1 MLFTPIPGTIRL
13 QLGQVTLTMT
23 AEEHTGEE
31 ANGGGGG
38 SLQCFVLQIN
48 DSKNKGVCEKGWKQT
63 IEYKIIL

>member
-31 ANGGGGG
+31 ANGGGGAYNASSYKLMTVKTRECVRKDG
-38 SLQCFVLQIN
+38 
-48 DSKNKGVCEKGWKQT
+48 NKQLNIK
-63 IEYKIIL
+63 